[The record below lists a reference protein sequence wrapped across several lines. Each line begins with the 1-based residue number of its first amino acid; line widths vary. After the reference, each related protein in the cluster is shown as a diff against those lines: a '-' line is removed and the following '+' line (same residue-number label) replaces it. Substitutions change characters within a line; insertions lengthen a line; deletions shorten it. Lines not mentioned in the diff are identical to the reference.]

1 MAVPRGAIAAH
12 PEPFR
17 KTSKAALNQAA
28 DALAAELPTLKD
40 YQVVA
45 RMAALVAML
54 GDGHSRLRLPMAEG
68 ADLSAIMPRFIRR
81 RLSRLDISQFA

>member
-1 MAVPRGAIAAH
+1 MEARTRRLIELLLILTPLLLAPVPVRALTPEQWKEDLVVLRAAIAAH

-17 KTSKAALNQAA
+17 KTSKAAIDQAA

-40 YQVVA
+40 YQAVA

-54 GDGHSRLRLPMAEG
+54 
-68 ADLSAIMPRFIRR
+68 
-81 RLSRLDISQFA
+81 

>member
-1 MAVPRGAIAAH
+1 MVLRSAIAAH

-17 KTSKAALNQAA
+17 KTSKAALDEAA

-54 GDGHSRLRLPMAEG
+54 WGHSNHSRLQLPMAEG
-68 ADLSAIMPRFIRR
+68 TGSLRTSYHDS
-81 RLSRLDISQFA
+81 SGED